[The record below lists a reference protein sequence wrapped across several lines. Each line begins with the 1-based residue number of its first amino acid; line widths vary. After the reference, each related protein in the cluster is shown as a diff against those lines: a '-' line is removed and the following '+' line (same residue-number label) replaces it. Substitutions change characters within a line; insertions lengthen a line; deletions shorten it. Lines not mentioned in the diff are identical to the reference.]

1 MQKHSLK
8 KPTFIRCSTLFMCV
22 SILGLFA
29 NSNNGFFMAGGYIGF
44 WLMTLSFAF
53 ELSLIKTFQNNK
65 YCIIGLIFCISVLC
79 AGLIC
84 LVKNNI
90 LELGQLVTF
99 LVFSAAFIE
108 IGIYPFRKSEVNAIL
123 LSCIISGL
131 ILSFLVITQRARSE
145 ERRVGKE
152 CRG

>member
-65 YCIIGLIFCISVLC
+65 FCIIGIVFCISVLC

-84 LVKNNI
+84 LVKSNI

-99 LVFSAAFIE
+99 LIFAVAFIE
-108 IGIYPFRKSEVNAIL
+108 KGIKPIPKKKVKYKFKFWIIKGHIL
-123 LSCIISGL
+123 L
-131 ILSFLVITQRARSE
+131 FMVN
-145 ERRVGKE
+145 
-152 CRG
+152 